1 MVKRKAKTRKLQQEL
16 EDTRNRICQILDVL
30 YEEFLI
36 NKEQCEELKK
46 LALRI

>member
-1 MVKRKAKTRKLQQEL
+1 MTAKKVKASLLQREL
-16 EDTRNRICQILDVL
+16 DETRNRICQILDVL